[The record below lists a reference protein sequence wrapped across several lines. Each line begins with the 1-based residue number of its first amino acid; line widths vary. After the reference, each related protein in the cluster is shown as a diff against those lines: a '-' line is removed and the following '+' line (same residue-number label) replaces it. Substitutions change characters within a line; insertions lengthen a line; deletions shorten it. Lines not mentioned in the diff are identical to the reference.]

1 MKKFLPILVL
11 LVLALVFSACN
22 KSKDNGNVAETTAD
36 VTEVQTNDTAT
47 EGGNASTDADT
58 TAIGSDA
65 TESGEDVGSETEAT
79 GDDSSAPSEESSID
93 ESSSVEESTSEEES
107 TTEEVTTREPSKILT
122 YDFDAITAKQ
132 LKGCFSNPYQTAY
145 DVAKDDDGEQNV
157 KIYLDGGVY
166 DDPSI
171 MFSLQTF
178 SKYAK
183 VATPDAKIFK
193 YVMLKVKNDGIKDG
207 AFYLYYATTVEATIS
222 GTKVVS
228 STYDVDLED
237 WQYIFFDLSSV
248 ENWTGKIVSFRLD
261 YTMTGNEAGEG
272 MYINEI
278 SFLSND
284 IDYYESLGLDFDDIG
299 FDISKE
305 NADKADELLSSVTLP
320 TAPSDSYKGETAEH
334 EDASLN
340 LWFDHMY
347 DRTANNDNTSTGKLS
362 YTMMLAKNEREDCQM
377 ILSSANGTEGLKVY
391 ISDFTNGSGATLQTD
406 IFWGYYF
413 NIEGEKLAEAL
424 VPVDYEK
431 DSFMENWMAGN
442 NGASITIVDQQK
454 YNGFDIKAG
463 ENQTFVIRVTSAIDS
478 PAGEYS
484 ATVRFVDKDG
494 KEVKKA
500 TVYAYVWNFTLD
512 EATACKTLMDLDD
525 YNLFVSYGDW
535 AGVLE
540 NEQGWGLYEIY
551 YNFLLENRICCY
563 DIPGVQYQNGSG
575 IYTES
580 MMAYVKNPRVVA
592 FQPTGWSK
600 QLTVGGIQTAY
611 ETLSENEEWLDKAYF
626 YPVDEPGNVDKL
638 DLINYYGSVLAEYW
652 PEYKLIVPMHLNSGV
667 AGGDYFSY
675 ISEYVNVWC
684 PHTYFYT
691 TFGEWYSNKLLTYRN
706 NPAADAKL
714 GSFRDRMWADQEEGK
729 EAWWYVTR
737 FPHDP
742 EITLTINTD
751 AVNYRTLFW
760 QQKLYDV
767 DGFLYYSVNDW
778 TNNSGFWIPDP
789 EQEFLY
795 GFDAHHEANEAYP
808 YNVYGNGILLYSGA
822 YFGQLEPI
830 GCIRL
835 ECVRD
840 GIEDF
845 EYLTMLEEIY
855 GYDVVQA
862 IVHTW
867 TQSLG
872 EYNTDTEA
880 FTTLRTQVAMLLEAA
895 ANQ

>member
-1 MKKFLPILVL
+1 MKKLIPILML
-11 LVLALVFSACN
+11 LVLALIFCACN
-22 KSKDNGNVAETTAD
+22 TDVQEETTTEQD
-36 VTEVQTNDTAT
+36 VTTAEVT
-47 EGGNASTDADT
+47 
-58 TAIGSDA
+58 
-65 TESGEDVGSETEAT
+65 V
-79 GDDSSAPSEESSID
+79 GDDGTT
-93 ESSSVEESTSEEES
+93 EESTVSEETTEEI
-107 TTEEVTTREPSKILT
+107 TTEEVTTRAPTITLA
-122 YDFDAITAKQ
+122 YDFDALPVKN
-132 LKGCFSNPYQTAY
+132 LKSCFTNPNQTEY
-145 DVAKDDDGEQNV
+145 DVVDDETEGRCV
-157 KIYLDGGVY
+157 KISTAGSNVG
-166 DDPSI
+166 DPFIS
-171 MFSLQTF
+171 FSTQTF
-178 SKYAK
+178 SKFGK
-183 VATPDAKIFK
+183 VNSPDADMFK
-193 YVMLKVKNDGIKDG
+193 YVMIKIKSESMTDGS
-207 AFYLYYATTVEATIS
+207 FYLYYGTTLHAAID
-222 GTKVVS
+222 GTQITS
-228 STYDVDLED
+228 STYDVDSDE
-237 WQYIFFDLSSV
+237 WQYVFFDLSGD
-248 ENWTGKIVSFRLD
+248 EKWTGKIVSFRLD
-261 YTMTGNEAGEG
+261 YTMTAASAGET
-272 MYINEI
+272 MYISEI
-278 SFLSND
+278 VFLSD
-284 IDYYESLGLDFDDIG
+284 DRDYYESLGVDFGDIG

-305 NADKADELLSSVTLP
+305 NADKADQLLSSITIP
-320 TAPSDSYKGETAEH
+320 TTSADNYKGEKAEY
-334 EDASLN
+334 EDSSLS

-347 DRTANNDNTSTGKLS
+347 DRTANNDNTSTGRLS
-362 YTMMLAKNEREDCQM
+362 YEMMLAKNEREDCQL
-377 ILSSANGTEGLKVY
+377 ILGASKDVEGLKIY
-391 ISDFTNGSGATLQTD
+391 ISDFTNASGATLQTD

-442 NGASITIVDQQK
+442 NGAGITIVDQQK

-463 ENQTFVIRVTSAIDS
+463 QNQTFVIRVTSAIDS

-484 ATVRFVDKDG
+484 ATVRFLDKDG

-500 TVYAYVWNFTLD
+500 TVYAYVWNFTLA

-535 AGVLE
+535 AGVLA
-540 NEQGWGLYEIY
+540 NDQGWGLYEIY

-611 ETLSENEEWLDKAYF
+611 ETLSENQEWLDKAYF
-626 YPVDEPGNVDKL
+626 YPVDEPGNVEKL
-638 DLINYYGSVLAEYW
+638 DLINYYGSVLAENW
-652 PEYKLIVPMHLNSGV
+652 PGYKLIVPMHLNSSV

-675 ISEYVNVWC
+675 VSEYVNVWC

-691 TFGEWYSNKLLTYRN
+691 TFGEWYANKLLTYRN
-706 NPAADAKL
+706 SPAVDAKL
-714 GSFRDRMWADQEEGK
+714 GSYRDRMWAAQSEGD

-808 YNVYGNGILLYSGA
+808 YNVYGNGILLYAGV

-830 GCIRL
+830 GSIRL

-880 FTTLRTQVAMLLEAA
+880 FTVLRTQVAMLLEAA
-895 ANQ
+895 NK

>member
-1 MKKFLPILVL
+1 MKRIVL
-11 LVLALVFSACN
+11 LIIALALILCACN
-22 KSKDNGNVAETTAD
+22 KATVTDSEGTTDATTESTTVASGDETEDTSSGEVDATTA
-36 VTEVQTNDTAT
+36 
-47 EGGNASTDADT
+47 EGTGEGT
-58 TAIGSDA
+58 TSA
-65 TESGEDVGSETEAT
+65 AT
-79 GDDSSAPSEESSID
+79 GNEESS
-93 ESSSVEESTSEEES
+93 SEEET
-107 TTEEVTTREPSKILT
+107 TTEEATTRAPGPSIT
-122 YDFDAITAKQ
+122 YDFNAINASNLKNCITNPVQSAVSVVTDEDGVQSLKISTA
-132 LKGCFSNPYQTAY
+132 GDRF
-145 DVAKDDDGEQNV
+145 
-157 KIYLDGGVY
+157 
-166 DDPSI
+166 DDPSV
-171 MFSLQTF
+171 MFSVQAF
-178 SKYAK
+178 AKYAK
-183 VATPDAKIFK
+183 MSVPPAATFK
-193 YVMLKVKNDGIKDG
+193 YFMLKVKVENVKNGTFTI
-207 AFYLYYATTVEATIS
+207 YYTTTDSPNIS
-222 GTKVVS
+222 AVNEITVA
-228 STYDVDLED
+228 YDVDEEG
-237 WQYIFFDLSSV
+237 WQYIFFDMSA
-248 ENWTGKIVSFRLD
+248 EKGWTGRINGFRLD
-261 YTMTGNEAGEG
+261 YTLAASSTDETI
-272 MYINEI
+272 YLSEI
-278 SFLSND
+278 KFIAD
-284 IDYYESLGLDFDDIG
+284 DRDYYESLGIDFSDVG

-305 NADKADELLSSVTLP
+305 NADKAEELLSSVKVP
-320 TAPSDSYKGETAEH
+320 AAPSDSYKGETAQN
-334 EDASLN
+334 EDASLK
-340 LWFDHMY
+340 LWFDHTY
-347 DRTANNDNTSTGKLS
+347 DRTANNNNTSTGRLS
-362 YTMMLAKNEREDCQM
+362 YTMMLAKNERESCQM
-377 ILSSANGTEGLKVY
+377 ILGATNDVSGIKVY
-391 ISDFTNGSGATLQTD
+391 ISDFTNASGATLQTE

-413 NIEGEKLAEAL
+413 NIEGQKLAEPL
-424 VPVDYEK
+424 IPVNYAKNE
-431 DSFMENWMAGN
+431 FMENWMAGN
-442 NGASITIVDQQK
+442 NGAGKVITDQQK
-454 YNGFDIKAG
+454 YDGFDIKGG
-463 ENQTFVIRVTSAIDS
+463 ENQTFVIRATSAINS

-535 AGVLE
+535 DGVLK
-540 NEQGWGLYEIY
+540 NEQDWGLYEIY

-575 IYTES
+575 IYTDS

-600 QLTVGGIQTAY
+600 ALTTTGIQNAY
-611 ETLSENEEWLDKAYF
+611 ATLSENQEWLDKAYF
-626 YPVDEPGNVDKL
+626 YPVDEPGDIAKL
-638 DLINYYGSVLAEYW
+638 DLINYYGSVLKENW
-652 PEYKLIVPMHLNSGV
+652 PGYKLIVPMHLNSSV

-675 ISEYVNVWC
+675 VSEYVNVWC

-691 TFGEWYSNKLLTYRN
+691 TFGEWYANKLLTYRN
-706 NPAADAKL
+706 SPVVDAKL
-714 GSFRDRMWADQEEGK
+714 GSYRDRMWADQAEGK

-778 TNNSGFWIPDP
+778 TNNSGFWIEDP

-822 YFGQLEPI
+822 YFGQLDPI

-867 TQSLG
+867 TQGLG
-872 EYNTDTEA
+872 EYSTDVEA
-880 FTTLRTQVAMLLEAA
+880 FTELRVQLAMLLEAA
-895 ANQ
+895 ANK